1 MVLMWN
7 PVGTVFKHSPRR
19 SSYDVGYA
27 FSMPFV
33 SLLSAEAVLI
43 EGGIPMSVSG
53 LLSLLGGLAL
63 FLYGMQM
70 MSSGLEAAAGSK
82 MKLILERLTANR
94 FLGVLVG
101 AGITAVIQSS
111 SATTVMVVGFV
122 NSGMMTLNQAV
133 WIIMGAN
140 IGTTITGQLIALDV
154 GALAPL
160 FAFIGVAM
168 VVFVKMPR
176 AHHIGQIMAGLGVLF
191 IGMEMMSSSMMPLR
205 DSQAFVDLMTRFSN
219 PLLGIAVGALFTA
232 LIQSSSAS
240 VGILQALATSGAISF
255 SSSVFILFGQNIGTC
270 ITAVLASIG
279 TSRSAK
285 RATIIHLMFNII
297 GTVLFTILCIL
308 FPLADLVASFTPDA
322 PAAQIANMHT
332 IFNIVTT
339 LLLLPLGNQ
348 LASLAV
354 RILPEQPEENRDE
367 MHLEYLTPV
376 QVSSK
381 DGNLGASAIH
391 IGQLQQ
397 ELDRMLDM
405 AQDNI
410 ETSFDAVL
418 SRNSSLLTKAEKM
431 ESYLDFLNKEISK
444 YISRLITYET
454 NEQGSSIVSS
464 YFTITGNIERIGD
477 HAINICGYSKLLE
490 ERHIQFSAQAQEE
503 ICQMRDI
510 CLEALN
516 ALHQRETGDLLWLT
530 DVSALEQRID
540 DMTDL
545 FRKDQLERMKAGT
558 CSDEACILYSELL
571 TDFERIGDHVL
582 NIAQEMSSIRE
593 HS

>member
-1 MVLMWN
+1 
-7 PVGTVFKHSPRR
+7 
-19 SSYDVGYA
+19 
-27 FSMPFV
+27 
-33 SLLSAEAVLI
+33 
-43 EGGIPMSVSG
+43 MSVSG

-418 SRNSSLLTKAEKM
+418 SRDSSLLTKAEKM

-516 ALHQRETGDLLWLT
+516 ALHQREAGDLLWLT
-530 DVSALEQRID
+530 DVSALEQCID